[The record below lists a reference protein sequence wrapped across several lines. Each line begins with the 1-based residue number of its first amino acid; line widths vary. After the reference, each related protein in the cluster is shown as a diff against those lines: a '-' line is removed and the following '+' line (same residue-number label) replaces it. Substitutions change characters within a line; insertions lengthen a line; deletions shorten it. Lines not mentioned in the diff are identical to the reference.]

1 MVDGFIETLHSALGR
16 REGVLATTAAP
27 QASSNA
33 TDDRTI
39 ARELAASLDRA
50 TSLGQWELAERI
62 AAQSIRIAREH
73 PLLAER
79 IARLRTAKNEFEA
92 ALNVIDSCHTQ
103 PASMRM
109 LRTVCLL
116 QLGRAHEA
124 HADLLGWARRSSA
137 PLQARLMLA
146 LLEWESG
153 HHDDAVAALQHN
165 LKQIEDPH
173 TLAALTLMAA
183 SQNRTHMA
191 GIWAERLRTVCVSHA
206 QRPYFETLLLAAGFA
221 RPKQRIAATPEAA
234 ATLATELLAQEHL
247 IPALVESQRLA
258 QRSSQ
263 DRSGEDETPRLLAD
277 AIALAAD
284 EVEDPVT
291 ACSALADLHER
302 LGEHEIA
309 EAWRGRAAAN
319 RRDDVL
325 ASIGRGGVGRVATAS
340 SVGPGVI
347 THWQEKAA

>member
-16 REGVLATTAAP
+16 REGVIAASALPQSPAAAP
-27 QASSNA
+27 
-33 TDDRTI
+33 DDRSI

-50 TSLGQWELAERI
+50 ISLGQWELADRI
-62 AAQSIRIAREH
+62 AAQSFRIAREH

-79 IARLRTAKNEFEA
+79 IARLRAARQEFEA
-92 ALNVIDSCHTQ
+92 ALNIIDSCHAQ
-103 PASMRM
+103 PASMRL

-146 LLEWESG
+146 LLEWEAG

-165 LKQIEDPH
+165 LQQIEDPH

-191 GIWAERLRTVCVSHA
+191 GIWAERLRAVCVAHA
-206 QRPYFETLLLAAGFA
+206 QKTYFETLLLAAGFA
-221 RPKQRIAATPEAA
+221 KPRQRIAATPEAA

-258 QRSSQ
+258 HQAEGGS
-263 DRSGEDETPRLLAD
+263 DTTRLLAD
-277 AIALAAD
+277 AISIAAD
-284 EVEDPVT
+284 EVEDPHT
-291 ACSALADLHER
+291 AALSLAQLHDQ
-302 LGEHEIA
+302 LGEGDLA
-309 EAWRGRAAAN
+309 EAWRSRAHAL
-319 RRDDVL
+319 RRDDVI
-325 ASIGRGGVGRVATAS
+325 ASIGHHVSGAS
-340 SVGPGVI
+340 ASPFDVS
-347 THWQEKAA
+347 HWQQEKAA